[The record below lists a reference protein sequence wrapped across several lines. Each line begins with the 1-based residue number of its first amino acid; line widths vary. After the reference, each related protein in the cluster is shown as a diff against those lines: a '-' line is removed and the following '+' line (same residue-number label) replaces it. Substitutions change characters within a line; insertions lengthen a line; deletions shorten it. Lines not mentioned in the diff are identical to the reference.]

1 MADSDKELHA
11 MQALRRIECKHTSML
26 KHTKDCLLAGVV
38 ESVMNNRVAD
48 FASKL

>member
-11 MQALRRIECKHTSML
+11 IQALRKIEYKHTSTL
-26 KHTKDCLLAGVV
+26 KHTRDCSLAGVV